1 MKALFIVIALALLS
15 GCAQKKVMKDCDK
28 INDGPYFICK
38 KQSEV
43 E

>member
-1 MKALFIVIALALLS
+1 MKILFVIIALALLS
-15 GCAQKKVMKDCDK
+15 GCAQKKVMKDCEQ
-28 INDGPYFICK
+28 INAGPYFICK